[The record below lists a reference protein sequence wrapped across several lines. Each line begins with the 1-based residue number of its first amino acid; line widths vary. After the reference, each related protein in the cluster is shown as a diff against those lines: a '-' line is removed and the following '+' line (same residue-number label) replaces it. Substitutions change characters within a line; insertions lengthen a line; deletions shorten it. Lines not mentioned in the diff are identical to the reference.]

1 MWFAQLPLAAG
12 QFHAPN
18 SPELN
23 VYTSPSVTE
32 FSLRHSEVNNTFAIV
47 LKEAGI
53 KNCHKS
59 QKSESRV

>member
-1 MWFAQLPLAAG
+1 MPQTLLSLMFD
-12 QFHAPN
+12 
-18 SPELN
+18 
-23 VYTSPSVTE
+23 TSPSVTE

-53 KNCHKS
+53 KNYHKG